1 MCDASSSN
9 TSGEV
14 ETIRANCIPHGRRKF
29 VEVVAHFPAECAR
42 VLQGFRDVYAYEAIA
57 REYAL
62 NGEERL
68 ELHQRQSGPVLAEL
82 KEWIEEQFSA
92 KKVEPS
98 SSLGQALQYLRNHW
112 PALTLFLRVAGA
124 PLDNNICERALK
136 KAIRHRNNS
145 LFCQTLNGAYV
156 GDLFMSLI
164 QTCVHNHVDPFRDLV
179 AVLRNRERMRKRPSD
194 WMPWNFHETLAR
206 LTDASGSAPEKL
218 AA

>member
-1 MCDASSSN
+1 
-9 TSGEV
+9 
-14 ETIRANCIPHGRRKF
+14 
-29 VEVVAHFPAECAR
+29 
-42 VLQGFRDVYAYEAIA
+42 
-57 REYAL
+57 
-62 NGEERL
+62 
-68 ELHQRQSGPVLAEL
+68 VLAEL

-124 PLDNNICERALK
+124 PLDNNICERTLK

-145 LFCQTLNGAYV
+145 LFFKTLNGAYV

-164 QTCVHNHVDPFRDLV
+164 QTCVHNHVDPFRYLV
-179 AVLRNRERMRKRPSD
+179 AVLRNRERMRKRPAD
-194 WMPWNFHETLAR
+194 WMPWNFHETLTR
-206 LTDASGSAPEKL
+206 LTDPTATVTREKL